1 MTADDSVPALI
12 PPADR
17 QLPTT
22 ANCEP
27 TCKQE
32 EKTMLGLRRPP
43 TMADNRSPLG
53 RPAAGR
59 PLRPGGERLGARRLG
74 APAFAALVLVL
85 AALLSAWAPWRE
97 SRSASVSD
105 YSPRVLSSPASVA
118 ASPTAAAA
126 GTTPAASVAQAA
138 TPTAAATATTTTT
151 PVAAN
156 PRPVGLP
163 VQRNDWIIV
172 RDYVAHGGPGP
183 NGAIDV
189 GIMGNREAVG
199 TPIHATHDGTVRVLR
214 NNKLYGNLVA
224 VKNARWSTTYG
235 HLDQIMVS
243 DGQAVRRGDI
253 IGTMGA
259 TGRATAPH
267 VDYQVWEKVDN
278 RELNRNPIDFIAPR

>member
-1 MTADDSVPALI
+1 
-12 PPADR
+12 
-17 QLPTT
+17 
-22 ANCEP
+22 
-27 TCKQE
+27 
-32 EKTMLGLRRPP
+32 MLGLRRPP
-43 TMADNRSPLG
+43 MMADNRSPLG
-53 RPAAGR
+53 RPPAGR
-59 PLRPGGERLGARRLG
+59 PLRPGGERRGARHLG

-97 SRSASVSD
+97 ARSATVSD
-105 YSPRVLSSPASVA
+105 YPPRALSSPASTA

-126 GTTPAASVAQAA
+126 GTAPAA
-138 TPTAAATATTTTT
+138 TPLAAAVVQAAPPTTAAAAATTTT
-151 PVAAN
+151 PAAAN

>member
-1 MTADDSVPALI
+1 
-12 PPADR
+12 
-17 QLPTT
+17 
-22 ANCEP
+22 
-27 TCKQE
+27 
-32 EKTMLGLRRPP
+32 MLGLRRPP
-43 TMADNRSPLG
+43 MMADSRAPLG
-53 RPAAGR
+53 RPPAGR
-59 PLRPGGERLGARRLG
+59 PLRPGGERRGVGRLG

-97 SRSASVSD
+97 ARSATVSD
-105 YSPRVLSSPASVA
+105 YPPRALSSPASAAAGPTVA
-118 ASPTAAAA
+118 AAGATPAGTPAAAA
-126 GTTPAASVAQAA
+126 VAQAV
-138 TPTAAATATTTTT
+138 TPTT

-156 PRPVGLP
+156 LRPVGLP

-259 TGRATAPH
+259 TGRATAPQ